1 MIAFYQLDYPE
12 VQYFPL
18 LCGKCF
24 FLFFQFIPVKGFV
37 FNVSP
42 QFLHFL
48 QALGTSIPH
57 DLHFWNQNSKK
68 KMDIAC

>member
-12 VQYFPL
+12 
-18 LCGKCF
+18 LCCVGSVF
-24 FLFFQFIPVKGFV
+24 FSSFSLSQSKVLSLMS
-37 FNVSP
+37 SP

-57 DLHFWNQNSKK
+57 DLHFWHQNSK